1 MHHVIQPSEPLRRR
15 LRIAGWALVAL
26 AAGLLLMQRGGPWLF
41 SWLCVA
47 VAGLCLGTIP
57 WEYRLSG
64 VRVGGWALLLL
75 STVFAFAFETELARL
90 MMLMLAGTGAWFT
103 GLVRLPGD
111 DASDFE
117 HDHPGRQR

>member
-15 LRIAGWALVAL
+15 LRIAGWAL
-26 AAGLLLMQRGGPWLF
+26 
-41 SWLCVA
+41 
-47 VAGLCLGTIP
+47 
-57 WEYRLSG
+57 
-64 VRVGGWALLLL
+64 LLL
-75 STVFAFAFETELARL
+75 STVFAFAFETPIARL

-103 GLVRLPGD
+103 GLVRLPGA

>member
-15 LRIAGWALVAL
+15 LRIAGWGLVVL
-26 AAGLLLMQRGGPWLF
+26 AVGLLFHQRGGPWLF
-41 SWLCVA
+41 AWLCVA
-47 VAGLCLGTIP
+47 VAGLCLATIP

-64 VRVGGWALLLL
+64 LRVGGWALLLL
-75 STVFAFAFETELARL
+75 STVFAFAFDTAFARL

-103 GLVRLPGD
+103 GLVRMPGD

-117 HDHPGRQR
+117 HDPPGGHR